1 MPSRWAASAV
11 FCKTLLTLRT
21 RIEAAVAQTDSPAA
35 IAKLVVMAEVISQ
48 LQNFYSRG
56 APPTDKETTC
66 LTYFREVF
74 SELFRAIS
82 VGAASI
88 VATASTELETSIVA
102 ASAEMQKRME
112 QDRKLLKEM
121 HKTKEAKAFAK
132 SSTKFF
138 EACSTLES
146 TTKNLKGI
154 SCIEELV
161 DPTILGLAG
170 KEVSCDVGTV
180 KKKSNLLTCEIAL
193 VQGIFGPVARTMTR
207 LDMRNAVES
216 RFTELAVPF
225 ASANESLRKI
235 WEETKEDAT
244 A

>member
-1 MPSRWAASAV
+1 
-11 FCKTLLTLRT
+11 
-21 RIEAAVAQTDSPAA
+21 
-35 IAKLVVMAEVISQ
+35 
-48 LQNFYSRG
+48 
-56 APPTDKETTC
+56 
-66 LTYFREVF
+66 
-74 SELFRAIS
+74 
-82 VGAASI
+82 
-88 VATASTELETSIVA
+88 
-102 ASAEMQKRME
+102 
-112 QDRKLLKEM
+112 LKDM

-161 DPTILGLAG
+161 DPTILGLVG
-170 KEVSCDVGTV
+170 EEVSCDIVGTL

-193 VQGIFGPVARTMTR
+193 VQGIFGPIARTMTR
-207 LDMRNAVES
+207 LDMRNAVET

-235 WEETKEDAT
+235 WEETKDAT